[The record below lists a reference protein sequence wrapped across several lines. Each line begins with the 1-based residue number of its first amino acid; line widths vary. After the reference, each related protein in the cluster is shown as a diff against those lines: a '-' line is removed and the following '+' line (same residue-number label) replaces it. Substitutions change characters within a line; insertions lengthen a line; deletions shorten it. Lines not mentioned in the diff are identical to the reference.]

1 MKTKLTAGVS
11 ALAGVVVG
19 GFLILSLPTSGKLP
33 SPAGSEHPA
42 GGSGIAASGA
52 APAETLLAWTPGGL
66 PAGLAVEARG
76 IPGVQAVAEVGSGIL
91 WLSGWTPGDKPEVL
105 APAGL
110 SIPVEVAAVD
120 PDQYSAFVPPAER
133 DRFLELKNGGA
144 MLGATGSQL
153 RGIESEG
160 RLRFGEVT
168 LEVGGVVDDGLI
180 GAHEVVVSTE
190 TAAVFNVLTPK
201 YLLIAM
207 GPAGSRKVVEDA
219 LTAAIPQGTRIRV
232 RGPGET
238 PVFRHGDAVL
248 AMSQVKNLFGEFA
261 ARPAS
266 DGTVEI
272 DPAWLQENV
281 VTGEVPLLGTIR
293 CHRAVLPQV
302 NAALEEV
309 FRRGLGHLVRPDDF
323 GGCFSPRFLNRDASA
338 GLSHHAWGIALDLNA
353 TENPF
358 GAEPALDPRL
368 VEILERW
375 GLVWG
380 GEWLVPDG
388 MHFEFVRWPLSP
400 KG

>member
-1 MKTKLTAGVS
+1 MKSKLMLALS

-19 GFLILSLPTSGKLP
+19 GFLMLSLPTSGKLP
-33 SPAGSEHPA
+33 SPAGSEPPA

-52 APAETLLAWTPGGL
+52 APVETLLAWTPGGL
-66 PAGLAVEARG
+66 PAGLAAEARA
-76 IPGVQAVAEVGSGIL
+76 IPGVQAVAEVGSGVL
-91 WLSGWTPGDKPEVL
+91 WLTGWGPAEKPEVS

-120 PDQYSAFVPPAER
+120 PDQYSSFVPPAER

-144 MLGATGSQL
+144 LLGDTGSQL

-168 LEVGGVVDDGLI
+168 LEVGGVVEDGLI

-190 TAAVFNVLTPK
+190 TAAVFQVLTPK
-201 YLLIAM
+201 YLLIEL
-207 GPAGSRKVVEDA
+207 GPDGTRKVVEDG
-219 LTAAIPQGTRIRV
+219 LTAALPEGTRIRV

-261 ARPAS
+261 AGAAA
-266 DGTVEI
+266 DGTIEI
-272 DPAWLQENV
+272 DPAWLEENV

-293 CHRAVLPQV
+293 CHRAVMPQV

-309 FRRGLGHLVRPDDF
+309 FRRGLGHLVRRDDF
-323 GGCFSPRFLNRDASA
+323 GGCFSPRFLNRDTRA
-338 GLSHHAWGIALDLNA
+338 GLSHHAWGVALDVNA
-353 TENPF
+353 SENPF
-358 GAEPALDPRL
+358 GAEPDLDPRL

-375 GLVWG
+375 GLAWG